1 MHTFNPARVARAQ
14 RGHRAAFTLIEVL
27 VVIGIIGLL
36 IGLVLAGINKAR
48 DQAFR
53 TACTANLRELG
64 NAMVMYANAHK
75 GKLPNLNPPLTASDA
90 DSATAA
96 LVALNRDYLKSPGV
110 FRCPSDEDSA
120 PGAIET
126 AAYGAPNSA
135 RVSYDFY
142 SVWWLPED
150 RPRLIKIKE
159 APLAWDLGGGDGRV
173 NRGQNHGTK
182 GGNVVFADGHAEWQ
196 HQPQW
201 DDTNWPYPANKYYP
215 HKPQP
220 APAPTP

>member
-14 RGHRAAFTLIEVL
+14 RGRRAAFTLIEVL

-75 GKLPNLNPPLTASDA
+75 GKLPNVNPPNTANDA
-90 DSATAA
+90 DSANFV
-96 LVALNRDYLKSPGV
+96 LVALNRDYVKQPGV

-126 AAYGAPNSA
+126 AAYNAENSA

-142 SVWWLPED
+142 SIFWEPEYG
-150 RPRLIKIKE
+150 PKLAQIKT
-159 APLAWDLGGGDGRV
+159 APLAWDLNGAATPPGDPR
-173 NRGQNHGTK
+173 QNHGPK
-182 GGNVVFADGHAEWQ
+182 GGHVVFGDGHVAWQDAKEWDG
-196 HQPQW
+196 P
-201 DDTNWPYPANKYYP
+201 NWPNPAQKFYRSSASAN
-215 HKPQP
+215 
-220 APAPTP
+220 